1 MLNQIL
7 TVSLPPTII
16 LLYSFAETDSKCRL
30 PILMRMDTIVLHS
43 RHRHH
48 QGCYASGLSHRDRKG
63 SLWIISTKVSWNLRV
78 TSRNGTTQTRSDIQN
93 VLTECNGLFLSSEE
107 TSSLKTLSAYIE
119 AVRRLLALILQIPPL
134 DPSTGLRIA
143 YLLRL
148 TGDVLNSIP
157 GYTLGMD
164 KTIIQQTLQDLVD
177 FLDDLDQ
184 AWLSV
189 LQGQVWDPERG
200 EGIDLIVPVE
210 EAINL
215 KFNLPSQTDLTRL
228 RSLLFTGQSALE
240 EWLSGER
247 SQRDAQAAQTEDL
260 GDVSGMLSRMGLLH
274 EFDSLFSRT
283 LDFLG
288 GFGENI
294 SRNILDP
301 QEEGL
306 ME

>member
-1 MLNQIL
+1 M
-7 TVSLPPTII
+7 
-16 LLYSFAETDSKCRL
+16 SFTNSHENA
-30 PILMRMDTIVLHS
+30 HS
-43 RHRHH
+43 
-48 QGCYASGLSHRDRKG
+48 GISHT
-63 SLWIISTKVSWNLRV
+63 SALRQRPL
-78 TSRNGTTQTRSDIQN
+78 TSRQERKLVEYLDENILELTRH
-93 VLTECNGLFLSSEE
+93 FKKRSEE
-107 TSSLKTLSAYIE
+107 TSALKTLSAYIE
-119 AVRRLLALILQIPPL
+119 AVGRLLALILQIPPL

-148 TGDVLNSIP
+148 TGDLISSIP
-157 GYTLGMD
+157 GYKLGRD
-164 KTIIQQTLQDLVD
+164 NAVIHQTLQDLID

-189 LQGQVWDPERG
+189 LQGQVWDPETR
-200 EGIDLIVPVE
+200 EGVDLVVPVE
-210 EAINL
+210 EASTL
-215 KFNLPSQTDLTRL
+215 KSTPASQTDLTRL

-240 EWLSGER
+240 EWLSSQR
-247 SQRDAQAAQTEDL
+247 SQPDVRDTQADDL
-260 GDVSGMLSRMGLLH
+260 GDVSGMLSRMGLFH